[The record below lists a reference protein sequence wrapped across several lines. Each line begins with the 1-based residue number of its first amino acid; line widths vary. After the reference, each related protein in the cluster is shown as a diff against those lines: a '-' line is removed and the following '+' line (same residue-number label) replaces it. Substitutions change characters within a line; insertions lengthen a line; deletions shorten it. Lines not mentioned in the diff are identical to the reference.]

1 MKSTVVCLYKRKR
14 NWGSIVVYL
23 LSLLWIKI
31 SAHCKISPNE
41 IFIII
46 SHIFFT
52 FFKTGAFSVNLVLF
66 LCLDTWN
73 ELKCEVLMSFT
84 LSRVQTPAVEA
95 KVSNIWTEP
104 ILSSCKG
111 VREELLG
118 VWINFFVCNLVGI

>member
-1 MKSTVVCLYKRKR
+1 
-14 NWGSIVVYL
+14 
-23 LSLLWIKI
+23 
-31 SAHCKISPNE
+31 
-41 IFIII
+41 
-46 SHIFFT
+46 
-52 FFKTGAFSVNLVLF
+52 
-66 LCLDTWN
+66 
-73 ELKCEVLMSFT
+73 MSFT